1 MCREREREMNDTS
14 KVCAFVLRSKERL
27 LLKRFGVEK
36 KKEGD
41 ERKKGAK
48 TTTMVVV
55 VVVVFGKREE

>member
-1 MCREREREMNDTS
+1 M
-14 KVCAFVLRSKERL
+14 CAFVLRSKERL
-27 LLKRFGVEK
+27 LKRFGVEK
-36 KKEGD
+36 KEG

>member
-1 MCREREREMNDTS
+1 MNDTS
-14 KVCAFVLRSKERL
+14 KVCAFVLRSKERR
-27 LLKRFGVEK
+27 LLKRFGVE

>member
-1 MCREREREMNDTS
+1 MNDTS
-14 KVCAFVLRSKERL
+14 KVCAFVLRSKERR

-41 ERKKGAK
+41 DERKKGAK
-48 TTTMVVV
+48 TTLTMVVV

>member
-1 MCREREREMNDTS
+1 MNDTS
-14 KVCAFVLRSKERL
+14 RVRFCFAIERERL
-27 LLKRFGVEK
+27 LKRSVEK
-36 KKEGD
+36 KEG

>member
-1 MCREREREMNDTS
+1 MNDTS
-14 KVCAFVLRSKERL
+14 KVCAFVLRSKERR